1 MRTET
6 MVMHDKTGA
15 PTDDKTAAVS
25 VEITRTFEDGTSE
38 RTFMRR
44 TPSPASGA

>member
-15 PTDDKTAAVS
+15 PTDDKAAAVS

-38 RTFMRR
+38 RTLMRK
-44 TPSPASGA
+44 TPSPASAA